1 MQDSELTQLRWARM
15 DARRITLEL
24 SQDDLRRLY
33 LHLVLTR
40 LTDERI
46 AAVHAR
52 GLAVGSPTCRGHE
65 AAQVGCVEPLRIGQ
79 DYILPY
85 YRDLGVMLA
94 VGMTPSA
101 ILLNQFGRASDPISG
116 GRLRPAQW
124 NSRALNVVSAS
135 GLVATQ
141 TLHAAG
147 IAFAAQVRH
156 DPAVAITF
164 FGDGAT
170 SEGDFHEA
178 LNFAGIQQVPVIF
191 VCENNGIALSTPL
204 RAQMATAHVADRA
217 ASYGMPGVVVDGSDL
232 LAVIDAARTAFARA
246 RAGQGPTLL
255 EVLVPRL
262 AAGSEAEEHDPV
274 ASFRAYLLARGDLT
288 PELDRRLRRQ
298 ISDELDDAEQQA
310 LAAPLPDP
318 AIVSEQLFAPPAPA
332 SPTQGDISFEAQ
344 PAREEVE

>member
-1 MQDSELTQLRWARM
+1 MSDTEQTQLRWARL
-15 DARRITLEL
+15 DARRIALDL

-33 LHLVLTR
+33 LHLVLAR

-46 AAVHAR
+46 ADLHAR
-52 GLAVGSPTCRGHE
+52 GLIAGSPTCRGHE
-65 AAQVGCVEPLRIGQ
+65 AVQVGCVEPLRIGH

-85 YRDLGVMLA
+85 YRDLGVMLT
-94 VGMTPSA
+94 VGMTPGA
-101 ILLNQFGRASDPISG
+101 ILLNQLGRANDPISG
-116 GRLRPAQW
+116 GRMRPAQW
-124 NSRALNVVSAS
+124 NSRALNIVSAS

-147 IAFAAQVRH
+147 IAFAAQLRH
-156 DPAVAITF
+156 ESAVAITF

-178 LNFAGIQQVPVIF
+178 LNFAGIQQVPAIF

-204 RAQMATAHVADRA
+204 RAQMATPHVADRA
-217 ASYGMPGVVVDGSDL
+217 AGYGMPGVVVDGSDL

-255 EVLVPRL
+255 DVVVPRL
-262 AAGSEAEEHDPV
+262 AGSAPDERDPV
-274 ASFRAYLLARGDLT
+274 ASFRAYLLARGDIT
-288 PELDRRLRRQ
+288 SELDRRLRRQ
-298 ISDELDDAEQQA
+298 ITEELDEAEQQA
-310 LAAPLPDP
+310 LAAPLPAP
-318 AIVSEQLFAPPAPA
+318 VTVSEYLFAP
-332 SPTQGDISFEAQ
+332 SPSSDPDQAEITLDAN